1 MSVTSGI
8 IISTILILTLAA
20 SVGTILP
27 LISQQSSELVVD
39 DETYTAQK
47 TAISNA
53 GKLPIHQT
61 HQVVTVLP
69 PRTDG
74 KIWVGTVTW
83 ASSKPIEVEMWHFY
97 NSSITG
103 VDAAHGKPVLTP
115 YGNNKTIAFTSHSHY
130 SFGHCNSLCG
140 KITSCIII
148 RTFIANGISCSTI

>member
-1 MSVTSGI
+1 MNVTSGI

-74 KIWVGTVTW
+74 KVGL
-83 ASSKPIEVEMWHFY
+83 E
-97 NSSITG
+97 
-103 VDAAHGKPVLTP
+103 L
-115 YGNNKTIAFTSHSHY
+115 
-130 SFGHCNSLCG
+130 
-140 KITSCIII
+140 
-148 RTFIANGISCSTI
+148 